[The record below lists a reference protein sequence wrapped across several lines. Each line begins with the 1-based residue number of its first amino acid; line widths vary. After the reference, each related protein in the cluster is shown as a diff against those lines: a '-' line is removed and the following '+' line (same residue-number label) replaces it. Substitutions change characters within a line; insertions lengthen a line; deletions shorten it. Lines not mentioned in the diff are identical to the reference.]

1 MADEDPLAGKRDQ
14 VAGKAKEIGGKVAGD
29 RELEAEGKGQHSAGK
44 LKEKVHEAEENV
56 KGLIDKVRHRKD
68 G

>member
-29 RELEAEGKGQHSAGK
+29 SQLEAEGKGQRTAGK
-44 LKEKVHEAEENV
+44 IQEKLHEAEENV

-68 G
+68 S